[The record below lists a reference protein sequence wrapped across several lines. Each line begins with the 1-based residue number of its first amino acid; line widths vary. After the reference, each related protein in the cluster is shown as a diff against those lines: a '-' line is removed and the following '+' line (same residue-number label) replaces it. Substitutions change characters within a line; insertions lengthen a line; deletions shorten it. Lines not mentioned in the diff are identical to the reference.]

1 MNDLSPFTEAW
12 NWEGLPQEWRR
23 GPSSVLDDTLV
34 LKWGLNSLRCK
45 IQWKLAFW
53 EMSTWAQRQGCG
65 TQKCPGPPYSPT
77 NWFGL
82 V

>member
-1 MNDLSPFTEAW
+1 MTFLPFTEAW

-45 IQWKLAFW
+45 IQWKLAFLGN
-53 EMSTWAQRQGCG
+53 EHL
-65 TQKCPGPPYSPT
+65 GPARDV
-77 NWFGL
+77 GL
-82 V
+82 RNES